1 MDEIKGQIIR
11 NGEKSVKKKHPVL
24 YAYLKRIVIVLL
36 VLIMGFTIFQQ
47 VTGRTRIFEMGL
59 SFIITPVQNLVSTV
73 MHEFSAYLYRLKL
86 RGNIEYEYNQLKA
99 QNDEL
104 ILRTILYEELE
115 EENNQ
120 LRALLGEY
128 ETRATMNPILAR
140 VIASET
146 GNYFSTFTINKGSI
160 DGVDS
165 QMAVITAQGLIGY
178 VYEVYPT
185 TSKVI
190 TIIDDQASLAALI
203 ESSRDQG
210 AIKGTLG
217 STGEPL
223 CRMYYLSA
231 DSVPRPG
238 DRVITSGVGVSFPKG
253 LLIGYVRESTRAIED
268 NKHYIVVEP
277 AADFEHVENVLV
289 LRYYAEIEEMPDNY
303 NNTEVILA
311 PVATARPQAVIE
323 EERLNASTPVPL
335 PDAPGA
341 PTASPQMEV
350 LDVMIDE
357 EAMGDSAGRY
367 ATPTPEPTEEPI
379 ETPTPTPTPPS
390 DLPSESEDPDLY
402 LEEDEPAEFPEDF

>member
-1 MDEIKGQIIR
+1 M
-11 NGEKSVKKKHPVL
+11 KKKHPFL
-24 YAYLKRIVIVLL
+24 YVVFRRAIVL
-36 VLIMGFTIFQQ
+36 VLILLMILTAYHQSTGQLVSPEGFFSG
-47 VTGRTRIFEMGL
+47 VM
-59 SFIITPVQNLVSTV
+59 TPVQGIVSKAEQV
-73 MHEFSAYLYRLKL
+73 FADYLYRVKL
-86 RGNIEYEYNQLKA
+86 RSNIEYEYNQLKA

-104 ILRTILYEELE
+104 ILRSMLYEELQ

-128 ETRATMNPILAR
+128 DARAAMNPVLAR
-140 VIASET
+140 VIASES
-146 GNYFSTFTINKGSI
+146 GNYFSTFTINKGKK

-165 QMAVITAQGLIGY
+165 QMAVITSAGLVGY
-178 VYEVYPT
+178 VYEVFDT

-277 AADFEHVENVLV
+277 AADFEHIENVLV
-289 LRYYAEIEEMPDNY
+289 LRYYAEVEEMPENY
-303 NNTEVILA
+303 DNTEIIIA

-323 EERLNASTPVPL
+323 EEKLNASTPVPL
-335 PDAPGA
+335 PDAPGRVTPTPA
-341 PTASPQMEV
+341 PEV
-350 LDVMIDE
+350 FNFIIDE
-357 EAMGDSAGRY
+357 EAMGSLADQFIE
-367 ATPTPEPTEEPI
+367 ATPS
-379 ETPTPTPTPPS
+379 PTPLATI
-390 DLPSESEDPDLY
+390 ENEEDELEM
-402 LEEDEPAEFPEDF
+402 LEEDYFPEDL

>member
-1 MDEIKGQIIR
+1 MRD
-11 NGEKSVKKKHPVL
+11 KHPVL
-24 YAYLKRIVIVLL
+24 FAFIRRGIIVLL
-36 VLIMGFTIFQQ
+36 VGLMALTVYSQSSGFPLSPEGIFAGIM
-47 VTGRTRIFEMGL
+47 
-59 SFIITPVQNLVSTV
+59 TPLQSLVSRAIQ
-73 MHEFSAYLYRLKL
+73 EGSNYLYRIKL
-86 RGNIEYEYNQLKA
+86 RSNIEYEYNQLKA

-104 ILRTILYEELE
+104 TLRSILYEELE
-115 EENNQ
+115 EENTQ

-128 ETRATMNPILAR
+128 EERASMNPVLAR

-146 GNYFSTFTINKGSI
+146 GNYFSTFTINKGSR
-160 DGVDS
+160 DGINT
-165 QMAVITAQGLIGY
+165 QMAVITSQGLIGY
-178 VYEVYPT
+178 VYEVFQT

-190 TIIDDQASLAALI
+190 TIIDEQASLAALI

-217 STGEPL
+217 TSGEPL

-277 AADFEHVENVLV
+277 AADFEHIENVLV
-289 LRYYAEIEEMPDNY
+289 LRYYAQIEEMPDNY
-303 NNTEVILA
+303 NNTEVIIA

-335 PDAPGA
+335 PDAPG
-341 PTASPQMEV
+341 TVSTPQPEV
-350 LDVMIDE
+350 IDVMIDE
-357 EAMGDSAGRY
+357 EAMGDSAERY
-367 ATPTPEPTEEPI
+367 IQATATPSIQTTLPPVQQDPIDWEE
-379 ETPTPTPTPPS
+379 S
-390 DLPSESEDPDLY
+390 DAY
-402 LEEDEPAEFPEDF
+402 LEDDYAAESPEEI

>member
-1 MDEIKGQIIR
+1 M
-11 NGEKSVKKKHPVL
+11 KKKHPFL
-24 YAYLKRIVIVLL
+24 YSVFRRAIVLILILLMILTAYHQSTGQL
-36 VLIMGFTIFQQ
+36 VSPEGVFSGM
-47 VTGRTRIFEMGL
+47 
-59 SFIITPVQNLVSTV
+59 ITPFQGIVSKV
-73 MHEFSAYLYRLKL
+73 EQLFSDYLYRVKL
-86 RGNIEYEYNQLKA
+86 RSNIEYEYNQLKA

-104 ILRTILYEELE
+104 ILRSMLYEELE
-115 EENNQ
+115 EENAQ

-128 ETRATMNPILAR
+128 DARATMNPVLAR
-140 VIASET
+140 VIASES
-146 GNYFSTFTINKGSI
+146 GNYFSTFTINKGKR

-165 QMAVITAQGLIGY
+165 QMAVITSQGLVGY
-178 VYEVYPT
+178 VYEVFDT

-277 AADFEHVENVLV
+277 AADFEHIENVLV
-289 LRYYAEIEEMPDNY
+289 LRYYAEVEEMPENY
-303 NNTEVILA
+303 DNTEIIIA

-323 EERLNASTPVPL
+323 EEKLNASTPVPL
-335 PDAPGA
+335 PDAPGRVTPTPA
-341 PTASPQMEV
+341 PEAFNFV
-350 LDVMIDE
+350 IDE
-357 EAMGDSAGRY
+357 EAMGGLADKFVEITPS
-367 ATPTPEPTEEPI
+367 PTPMAIEDEDEE
-379 ETPTPTPTPPS
+379 E
-390 DLPSESEDPDLY
+390 LGM
-402 LEEDEPAEFPEDF
+402 LEEDYFPEDL

>member
-1 MDEIKGQIIR
+1 M
-11 NGEKSVKKKHPVL
+11 KKKHPFL
-24 YAYLKRIVIVLL
+24 YSIVRRTIVLA
-36 VLIMGFTIFQQ
+36 LIALMALTAYNQSSGQLFSPEGVFSR
-47 VTGRTRIFEMGL
+47 V
-59 SFIITPVQNLVSTV
+59 ITPVQSLVSQVTQA
-73 MHEFSAYLYRLKL
+73 FSGYLYRIKL
-86 RGNIEYEYNQLKA
+86 RSNIEYEYNQLKA

-104 ILRTILYEELE
+104 VLRSLLYEELE
-115 EENNQ
+115 EENAQ

-128 ETRATMNPILAR
+128 EERASMNPVLAR

-146 GNYFSTFTINKGSI
+146 GNYFSTFTINKGRN
-160 DGVDS
+160 DGVDT
-165 QMAVITAQGLIGY
+165 QMAVITSEGLVGY
-178 VYEVYPT
+178 TYEVFDT

-210 AIKGTLG
+210 AVNGTLG

-268 NKHYIVVEP
+268 SKHYIVVEP
-277 AADFEHVENVLV
+277 AADFEHIENVLV
-289 LRYYAEIEEMPDNY
+289 LRYYAEVEEMPENY
-303 NNTEVILA
+303 DNTEIIIA

-335 PDAPGA
+335 PDAPGRA
-341 PTASPQMEV
+341 TPSPTPETV
-350 LDVMIDE
+350 DFIIDE
-357 EAMGDSAGRY
+357 EAMGDLADSYVEASPSPGE
-367 ATPTPEPTEEPI
+367 TPEPEQADGGLPEEP
-379 ETPTPTPTPPS
+379 
-390 DLPSESEDPDLY
+390 
-402 LEEDEPAEFPEDF
+402 

>member
-1 MDEIKGQIIR
+1 M
-11 NGEKSVKKKHPVL
+11 KKKHPVL

-341 PTASPQMEV
+341 PTASPELEV

-357 EAMGDSAGRY
+357 EAMGDSAVRY

-379 ETPTPTPTPPS
+379 ETPTPTPTPTPPS

>member
-1 MDEIKGQIIR
+1 M
-11 NGEKSVKKKHPVL
+11 KKKHPFLYDVL
-24 YAYLKRIVIVLL
+24 RKSIIVVLL
-36 VLIMGFTIFQQ
+36 LMMILTAYHQSSGQLVSP
-47 VTGRTRIFEMGL
+47 EGL
-59 SFIITPVQNLVSTV
+59 LSGIITPVQSVVSKASQIV
-73 MHEFSAYLYRLKL
+73 ADYLYRVKL
-86 RGNIEYEYNQLKA
+86 RSNIEYEYNQLKA

-104 ILRTILYEELE
+104 VLRTILYEELE
-115 EENNQ
+115 EENAQ

-128 ETRATMNPILAR
+128 EARAIMNPLLAR

-146 GNYFSTFTINKGSI
+146 GNYFSTFTINKGRN
-160 DGVDS
+160 DGVDD
-165 QMAVITAQGLIGY
+165 QMAVITSEGLVGY
-178 VYEVYPT
+178 VYEVFSD

-277 AADFEHVENVLV
+277 AADFEHIENVLV
-289 LRYYAEIEEMPDNY
+289 LRYYAEVEEMPENY
-303 NNTEVILA
+303 DNTEIIIA
-311 PVATARPQAVIE
+311 PVATARPQAVVE
-323 EERLNASTPVPL
+323 EEKLLASTPVPL
-335 PDAPGA
+335 PGAPGRVTPTPA
-341 PTASPQMEV
+341 PEV
-350 LDVMIDE
+350 VDFIIDA
-357 EAMGDSAGRY
+357 EAMGDLADRFVE
-367 ATPTPEPTEEPI
+367 ATPS
-379 ETPTPTPTPPS
+379 PTPAPIIS
-390 DLPSESEDPDLY
+390 EEESFDDLEMLDEDY
-402 LEEDEPAEFPEDF
+402 FPEDL

>member
-1 MDEIKGQIIR
+1 M
-11 NGEKSVKKKHPVL
+11 KKKHPFL
-24 YAYLKRIVIVLL
+24 YVVFRRAIVL
-36 VLIMGFTIFQQ
+36 VLILLMILTAYHQS
-47 VTGRTRIFEMGL
+47 TGQLVSPE
-59 SFIITPVQNLVSTV
+59 SFFSGVMTPVQGIVSKAEQV
-73 MHEFSAYLYRLKL
+73 FADYLYRVKL
-86 RGNIEYEYNQLKA
+86 RSNIEYEYNQLKA

-104 ILRTILYEELE
+104 ILRSMLYEELE

-128 ETRATMNPILAR
+128 DARAAMNPVLAR
-140 VIASET
+140 VIASES
-146 GNYFSTFTINKGSI
+146 GNYFSTFTINKGKK

-165 QMAVITAQGLIGY
+165 QMAVITSAGLVGY
-178 VYEVYPT
+178 VYEVFDT

-277 AADFEHVENVLV
+277 AADFEHIENVLV
-289 LRYYAEIEEMPDNY
+289 LRYYAEVEEMPENY
-303 NNTEVILA
+303 DNTEIIIA

-323 EERLNASTPVPL
+323 EEKLNASTPVPL
-335 PDAPGA
+335 PDAPGRVTPTPA
-341 PTASPQMEV
+341 PEV
-350 LDVMIDE
+350 FNFIIDE
-357 EAMGDSAGRY
+357 EAMGSLADQFIE
-367 ATPTPEPTEEPI
+367 ATPS
-379 ETPTPTPTPPS
+379 PTPLVTI
-390 DLPSESEDPDLY
+390 ENEEDELEM
-402 LEEDEPAEFPEDF
+402 LEEDYFPEDL

>member
-1 MDEIKGQIIR
+1 M
-11 NGEKSVKKKHPVL
+11 KKKHPFLYNVIRRSIVVILLAMMVL
-24 YAYLKRIVIVLL
+24 TAYNQSTGSL
-36 VLIMGFTIFQQ
+36 VSPEGF
-47 VTGRTRIFEMGL
+47 L
-59 SFIITPVQNLVSTV
+59 AKIITPVQGFVSQASQNISSV
-73 MHEFSAYLYRLKL
+73 KL
-86 RGNIEYEYNQLKA
+86 RSNIEYEYNQLKA

-104 ILRTILYEELE
+104 TLRSILYEELE
-115 EENNQ
+115 QENAQ

-128 ETRATMNPILAR
+128 ETRSTMNPMLAR

-146 GNYFSTFTINKGSI
+146 GNYFSTFTINKGKK
-160 DGVDS
+160 DGVDT
-165 QMAVITAQGLIGY
+165 QMAVITSEGLVGY
-178 VYEVYPT
+178 TYEVFDT

-210 AIKGTLG
+210 AVKGTLG

-277 AADFEHVENVLV
+277 AADFEHIENVLV
-289 LRYYAEIEEMPDNY
+289 LRYYADVEEMPDNY
-303 NNTEVILA
+303 DNTEVIIA

-323 EERLNASTPVPL
+323 EERLTNSTPVPL
-335 PDAPGA
+335 PDAPGRVT
-341 PTASPQMEV
+341 PTPTPET
-350 LDVMIDE
+350 LDIMVDE
-357 EAMGDSAGRY
+357 EAMGDLAERI
-367 ATPTPEPTEEPI
+367 ATPTPAPEMTPEPI
-379 ETPTPTPTPPS
+379 YDDPEVDAPFPD
-390 DLPSESEDPDLY
+390 DL
-402 LEEDEPAEFPEDF
+402 

>member
-1 MDEIKGQIIR
+1 M
-11 NGEKSVKKKHPVL
+11 KKKHPFL
-24 YAYLKRIVIVLL
+24 YSIVRRTIVLA
-36 VLIMGFTIFQQ
+36 LIALMALTAYNQSSGQLFSPEGVFSR
-47 VTGRTRIFEMGL
+47 V
-59 SFIITPVQNLVSTV
+59 ITPVQSLVSQVTQA
-73 MHEFSAYLYRLKL
+73 FSGYLYRIKL
-86 RGNIEYEYNQLKA
+86 RSNIEYEYNQLKA

-104 ILRTILYEELE
+104 VLRSLLYEELE
-115 EENNQ
+115 EENAQ

-128 ETRATMNPILAR
+128 EERASMNPVLAR

-146 GNYFSTFTINKGSI
+146 GNYFSTFTINKGRN
-160 DGVDS
+160 DGVDT
-165 QMAVITAQGLIGY
+165 QMAVITSEGLVGY
-178 VYEVYPT
+178 TYEVFDT

-210 AIKGTLG
+210 AVNGTLG

-268 NKHYIVVEP
+268 SKHYIVVEP
-277 AADFEHVENVLV
+277 AADFEHIENVLV
-289 LRYYAEIEEMPDNY
+289 LRYYAEVEEMPDNY
-303 NNTEVILA
+303 DNTEIIIA

-335 PDAPGA
+335 PDAPGRA
-341 PTASPQMEV
+341 TPSPIPETV
-350 LDVMIDE
+350 DFIIDE
-357 EAMGDSAGRY
+357 EAMGDLADSYVEASPSPGE
-367 ATPTPEPTEEPI
+367 TPEPEQADGGLPEEP
-379 ETPTPTPTPPS
+379 
-390 DLPSESEDPDLY
+390 
-402 LEEDEPAEFPEDF
+402 

>member
-1 MDEIKGQIIR
+1 M
-11 NGEKSVKKKHPVL
+11 KKKHPFL
-24 YAYLKRIVIVLL
+24 YVVFRRAIVL
-36 VLIMGFTIFQQ
+36 VLILLMILTAYHQS
-47 VTGRTRIFEMGL
+47 TGQLVSPE
-59 SFIITPVQNLVSTV
+59 SFFSGVMTPVQGIVSKAEQV
-73 MHEFSAYLYRLKL
+73 FADYLYRVKL
-86 RGNIEYEYNQLKA
+86 RSNIEYEYNQLKA

-104 ILRTILYEELE
+104 ILRSMLYEELE

-128 ETRATMNPILAR
+128 DARAAMNPVLAR
-140 VIASET
+140 VIASES
-146 GNYFSTFTINKGSI
+146 GNYFSTFTINKGKK
-160 DGVDS
+160 DGVNS
-165 QMAVITAQGLIGY
+165 QMAVITSAGLVGY
-178 VYEVYPT
+178 VYEVFDT

-277 AADFEHVENVLV
+277 AADFEHIENVLV
-289 LRYYAEIEEMPDNY
+289 LRYYAEVEEMPENY
-303 NNTEVILA
+303 DNTEIIIA

-323 EERLNASTPVPL
+323 EEKLNASTPVPL
-335 PDAPGA
+335 PDAPGRVTPTPA
-341 PTASPQMEV
+341 PEV
-350 LDVMIDE
+350 FNFIIDE
-357 EAMGDSAGRY
+357 EAMGSLADQFIE
-367 ATPTPEPTEEPI
+367 ATPS
-379 ETPTPTPTPPS
+379 PTPLATI
-390 DLPSESEDPDLY
+390 ENEEDELEM
-402 LEEDEPAEFPEDF
+402 LEEDYFPEDL

>member
-1 MDEIKGQIIR
+1 M
-11 NGEKSVKKKHPVL
+11 KKKHPVL

-341 PTASPQMEV
+341 PTASPQLEV

-357 EAMGDSAGRY
+357 EAMGDSAVRY
-367 ATPTPEPTEEPI
+367 ATPTPEPTEESI
-379 ETPTPTPTPPS
+379 ETPTPTPTPTPPS
-390 DLPSESEDPDLY
+390 DLPSESEDSDLY